1 MLEQR
6 RPLPARGLTPAA
18 PRLASLLDLDAELAS
33 ALEPER
39 AHLARSQLGVQ
50 HVRFSPGPWAAARFG
65 RADLFGLLVYR
76 GVVARELTLDNVSSL
91 ELLGAGDLLRPW
103 DVPPGTAVLGHT
115 IRWSVLSE
123 ARMAVL
129 DRRIVGR
136 LAAYPELMEML
147 ALRLAERTQRLA
159 VTQAISQ
166 LTRVDDRLRM
176 MLWHLVERWGRMTP
190 EGAVLPLSL
199 SHRQLAQLV
208 GARRPSASSA
218 LSALS
223 RGGCVRR
230 RTDGTWLLVGDPPAL
245 SG

>member
-1 MLEQR
+1 M
-6 RPLPARGLTPAA
+6 T
-18 PRLASLLDLDAELAS
+18 SLLDLDVELAS

-39 AHLARSQLGVQ
+39 ANLARPQLGVQ
-50 HVRFSPGPWAAARFG
+50 HARFSPGPWAAARFG
-65 RADLFGLLVYR
+65 QADLFGLLVYR
-76 GVVARELTLDNVSSL
+76 GVVARELVLDTVSSL
-91 ELLGAGDLLRPW
+91 ELLGPGDLLRPW
-103 DVPPGTAVLGHT
+103 DEPPGVGVLGHT

-129 DRRIVGR
+129 DRRVVGR
-136 LAAYPELMEML
+136 LAAYPELMEAL
-147 ALRLAERTQRLA
+147 ALRMAERTQRLA

-190 EGAVLPLSL
+190 EGAVLPLAL

-218 LSALS
+218 LSALAREGS
-223 RGGCVRR
+223 VRR
-230 RTDGTWLLVGDPPAL
+230 RADGTWLLVGDPPAL
-245 SG
+245 L